1 MRVFLF
7 SVIGWLYAERFFF
20 LNAFIPRTRV
30 VGALRQ
36 EPSVSRFIH
45 PFIQAKKALGHC
57 KSRRVMSRALI
68 PHIDPYSTDWP
79 VLYLSAAR
87 LQFEIIVERNYD
99 EVDSNFTIP
108 GY

>member
-1 MRVFLF
+1 MCYVSLGKD
-7 SVIGWLYAERFFF
+7 SAIVIKTRDVQSPDTTHGP
-20 LNAFIPRTRV
+20 IP
-30 VGALRQ
+30 
-36 EPSVSRFIH
+36 
-45 PFIQAKKALGHC
+45 
-57 KSRRVMSRALI
+57 
-68 PHIDPYSTDWP
+68 TDWP